1 MSQPKDA
8 NFRPKDALDY
18 HEFPRPGKLEIEPTK
33 PLSTQRDLSL
43 AYSPGVAEPCREIV
57 RDPLNAY
64 RYTNRG
70 NLVGVVTNGSA
81 TLGLGN
87 TGGLAAKPV
96 MEGKAV
102 LFKTLAGVDAYDIEL
117 DTQDPEVIIQ
127 CVRAMEPTF
136 GGINLEDIAAPDC
149 FYIEERLRECLQ
161 IPVFHDDQH
170 GTAIITG
177 AALLNALE
185 LQRKNIADVRVVFSG
200 AGAAGIACARLYET
214 LGVRREHITLCDID
228 GVVYEGRPG
237 RMNAYLAH
245 FARPADWAQ
254 RTLSE
259 ALVGADVFVGLSVGG
274 LVTQAMVQ
282 SMAPG
287 PIIFALANPE
297 PEIRYEDALSARPD
311 AIVATGRSDHPN
323 QVNNV
328 LCFPYIFRGAL
339 DVGATK
345 IDEHMKIA
353 AVRAIAKL
361 AREDVPDI
369 VQAAYGGQRLKF
381 GPHYIIPKPTDP
393 RALLRIASA
402 VALAASEQGL
412 ARMPITFEDVPAYRE
427 RLERLQGAS
436 KGFVRELIHKAQSSP
451 RPKRV
456 AFPEGTEPKI
466 LQAAQILLQEKIAT
480 PVLMGYEHLIRE
492 RAQELDIDL
501 TGAEIFDIFQ
511 DPEHETLVTRYHQLR
526 ARKGV
531 TLAQART
538 IMRHREPYAMMLLQ
552 LGRVDGVVSG
562 LTKPYAETL
571 APALEIVGVREGISR
586 ACGIFIVLTRQHGI
600 KFFADAT
607 VNVAPDAES
616 LVEIAH
622 SAAELARSFDIEPHV
637 AMLSYSNFGSSR
649 HEAARMV
656 AHATRQL
663 KQRYP
668 TLEVDGELQVDVAVD
683 EELRAAQFGFSELT
697 SDANVFVF
705 PDLNAGNIG
714 YKLLHRLG
722 QAEIIGPILAG
733 MRAPVNVLQ
742 LECSVSMVV
751 NLTVITCLQ
760 ADQLEQARQA
770 RRP

>member
-33 PLSTQRDLSL
+33 PLSSQRDLSL

-57 RDPLNAY
+57 RDPLNVY
-64 RYTNRG
+64 RFTNRG

-87 TGGLAAKPV
+87 IGGLASKPV

-102 LFKTLAGVDAYDIEL
+102 LFKSLAGMDAYDIEL

-136 GGINLEDIAAPDC
+136 GGINLEDIAAPHC
-149 FYIEERLRECLQ
+149 FYIEERLRELMQ

-185 LQRKNIADVRVVFSG
+185 LQKKKIDQIKVVFSG
-200 AGAAGIACARLYET
+200 AGAAGIACAKLYET
-214 LGVRREHITLCDID
+214 LGVKHEHITMTDID

-237 RMNAYLAH
+237 QMNDYLAY
-245 FARPADWAQ
+245 FAQPSTTTQ
-254 RTLSE
+254 RTLAH
-259 ALVGADVFVGLSVGG
+259 ALEGADVFVGLSVGG
-274 LVTQAMVQ
+274 IVSEEMAK
-282 SMAPG
+282 SMAPR

-297 PEIRYEDALSARPD
+297 PEIGYDDAVRARPD

-328 LCFPYIFRGAL
+328 LCFPFMFRGAL

-353 AVRAIAKL
+353 AVRAIAQL
-361 AREDVPDI
+361 AHEDVPDV
-369 VQAAYGGQRLKF
+369 VQMAYGKERIKF
-381 GPHYIIPKPTDP
+381 GPTYIIPKPTDP
-393 RALLRIASA
+393 RALLRIAPA

-412 ARMPITFEDVPAYRE
+412 ARMPITFEGISTYRE

-436 KGFVRELIHKAQSSP
+436 KGFVRDLIHKAKASG
-451 RPKRV
+451 KIKHI

-466 LQAAQILLQEKIAT
+466 LQAAQILLQEKIAV
-480 PVLMGYEHLIRE
+480 PILMGYEEHIRE
-492 RAQELDIDL
+492 RAAELDVDL
-501 TGAEIFDIFQ
+501 TGAQFFDIFK
-511 DPEHETLVTRYHQLR
+511 DPARDEIIESYYKMRE
-526 ARKGV
+526 RKGV
-531 TLAQART
+531 TRSQAAGH
-538 IMRHREPYAMMLLQ
+538 MRHREPYAMMMLK

-571 APALEIVGVREGISR
+571 TPALEIVGVRPQVKKASGV
-586 ACGIFIVLTRQHGI
+586 FIVVTRNHGI
-600 KFFADAT
+600 KFFADTT
-607 VNVAPDAES
+607 VNISPDAEC

-622 SAAELARSFDIEPHV
+622 STAALAQSFDMTPHI

-649 HEAARMV
+649 HESARKV
-656 AHATRQL
+656 ARATELL
-663 KQRYP
+663 KARFP
-668 TLEVDGELQVDVAVD
+668 MLNVDGEMQVDVAVD
-683 EELRAAQFGFSELT
+683 EELRKGQFEFAQLPE
-697 SDANVFVF
+697 DANVFIF
-705 PDLNAGNIG
+705 PDLNSGNIG
-714 YKLLHRLG
+714 YKLLNKLG
-722 QAEIIGPILAG
+722 QAEVIGPILAG
-733 MRAPVNVLQ
+733 MKAPVNVLQ
-742 LECSVSMVV
+742 LESSVSMVV
-751 NLTVITCLQ
+751 NLTINKCIQ
-760 ADQLEQARQA
+760 ADQREAA
-770 RRP
+770 EHEI